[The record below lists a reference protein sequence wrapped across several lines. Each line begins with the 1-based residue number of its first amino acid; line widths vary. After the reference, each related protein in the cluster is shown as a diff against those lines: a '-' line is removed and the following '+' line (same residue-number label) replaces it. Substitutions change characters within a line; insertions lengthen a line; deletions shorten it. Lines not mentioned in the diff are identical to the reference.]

1 MDGFFKISNNLK
13 ASFNFLL
20 DKGTPAFYIYMQ
32 MEFKDLKLPKESPD
46 TYVWLKDQNLEVQP
60 SILLWLTSLC
70 LSRLLSRWLR
80 DNIYRSHY

>member
-1 MDGFFKISNNLK
+1 MHVLLLLTSDNLFNEFLLILTEKVLVDGFFKISNNLK

-46 TYVWLKDQNLEVQP
+46 TYD
-60 SILLWLTSLC
+60 
-70 LSRLLSRWLR
+70 
-80 DNIYRSHY
+80 